1 MRFEVLEDR
10 SLLSITLTGVP
21 NWIEQGPRPII
32 EAQLNALPNS
42 PAAGA
47 IQSIAVNPNIVDPAH
62 PNNHQIYVGAVNGGV
77 WRTDNFDPANPT
89 ATAWRPLTDQQ
100 ASLAISSV
108 AIDPLDASGNVVFAG
123 TGSFSNLAQQ
133 GDPPVGLLRTTDGGV
148 SWTTHKLINSFT
160 QPRITTVLPTSVDTD
175 PGPGVK
181 EVILVGAIDLRPGVP
196 GLYRS
201 TDNGDNF
208 TLISGTNGLPEG
220 AVSDI
225 IVSPNP
231 SNRGLRFFAA
241 VPGRGIFRSISLGQT
256 WTSASS
262 GITGLSSS
270 SNIQMAAF
278 NNGIFTTALYAAIVD
293 TSKRLTGVF
302 RSTTHGDS
310 WTRLALPTELF
321 TAGSFGGSGF
331 QIIADAT
338 NSQVAYLGGSG
349 NEDGEI
355 LRYDPAGAGSWVLI
369 VGAGAKNHT
378 SPHADSRDF
387 AFVGASLLN
396 ANDGGL
402 CFINNPRDAR
412 NNSWQSL
419 QGSGTTGIGAMEMHN
434 ISYDNRFN
442 VLWGGAQDN
451 GTSGQSAPNNLV
463 WRLYAGGDGGDV
475 AVDSVTRAPAGKT
488 IRYVSSQGLI
498 NFSAYVFDTATNDA
512 SHVALLPAAGLEG
525 LAPSFITPIE
535 LNALAPPSGQSK
547 RLVVGGLAVQKDRI
561 ENVTATSPIK
571 IVTNK
576 DAFGH
581 GLSTGDTVTISGVMG
596 IPAAN
601 GTFTVTFVN
610 QTTFSLNGT
619 TGSGTYDATP
629 PGSWEKN
636 SSVLPG
642 GAVYES
648 RNAGIATNTADVVW
662 TRVPTGPGFGSVN
675 AMAAGGSFAGILNFP
690 NVLYVGSEQRVFLR
704 STAGGTL
711 SQTPA
716 PFPGVNITDVVMD
729 PNDWRH
735 AFVSDSSRVY
745 ETTNAGASWN
755 DLFSNERDIHSLE
768 FVPAGG
774 GVLLAG
780 GLNGVSR
787 LILSSPNRVWTEYGA
802 RLPNA
807 KVYDMK
813 YDATDDKLVATTLGR
828 GAWTIS
834 NVSTTVATPG
844 VLQINGDMDFAGEFD
859 DIKLQLDPNNSTLV
873 DVFLNTLTPLATFQL
888 STIEQILVN
897 GLGGNDNLTVD
908 FNNGNPIPRGGLAY
922 DGGADRADQVSVV
935 GNADY
940 RLTNS
945 SLRRNLGGTID
956 LVDVQIASLT
966 GGADDN
972 WFTVES
978 WNGSLVKLAGL
989 ADSDR
994 YFIGNGDLDLIDAA
1008 VRVTDTSGAADN
1020 ATLYDA
1026 GHSKLV
1032 DYTIDGTGVSTE
1044 FTSGAARAFL
1054 GLDYNAGALEFVTL
1068 NGSAG
1073 ANTFYAT
1080 PHVDTTFAING
1091 NNPTFAGPGADYL
1104 KIEFAGTRGRKL
1116 TYSGPPLGNGTWQF
1130 LGSGV
1135 PLTGARKNIDFTSIE
1150 KLNGDGILEV
1160 VTTPAGL
1167 RAPDVRNFDILSG
1180 TQIFQFQGS
1189 IPGFSPESQVAVGNV
1204 SPDGRV
1210 AVWHNDTNSIS
1221 TFTPYTGVGWHA
1233 PVRVAIKHAGPL
1245 GAAEVLTA
1253 QDPGGR
1259 SREIRR
1265 FSPSGMLVDFIL
1277 EDDPEFAGHLV
1288 GLIGCDWPRCLGR
1301 ATVVAA

>member
-21 NWIEQGPRPII
+21 NWFEQGPRPII
-32 EAQLNALPNS
+32 EAQLNALPND

-47 IQSIAVNPNIVDPAH
+47 IQSIAVNPNIVDPDH

-108 AIDPLDASGNVVFAG
+108 AIDPLDTSGNVVFAG

-148 SWTTHKLINSFT
+148 SWTTHKLVAFALR
-160 QPRITTVLPTSVDTD
+160 QPKIKTVLPTSVDTD

-181 EVILVGAIDLRPGVP
+181 EVILVGAIDFGDDGG

-208 TLISGTNGLPEG
+208 AFISGTNGLPAG
-220 AVSDI
+220 DVSH
-225 IVSPNP
+225 IVVEH
-231 SNRGLRFFAA
+231 NRRPRFFAA
-241 VPGRGIFRSISLGQT
+241 VPGHGIFRSDFIGQT

-262 GITGLSSS
+262 GITGLASS

-278 NNGIFTTALYAAIVD
+278 KNVFATVLYAAIVD
-293 TSKRLTGVF
+293 TSNRLTGVF

-310 WTRLALPTELF
+310 WTRLALPTDFSPFVL
-321 TAGSFGGSGF
+321 GQSGF

-338 NSQVAYLGGSG
+338 NGQAYLGGG
-349 NEDGEI
+349 GGDDREI
-355 LRYDPAGAGSWVLI
+355 WRYDPAGAGSWVLI
-369 VGAGAKNHT
+369 VGEGAKNNT

-387 AFVGASLLN
+387 AFVGTSLLN

-402 CFINNPRDAR
+402 YFINNPRDAMH
-412 NNSWQSL
+412 NSWQSL

-442 VLWGGAQDN
+442 VLWGGSQDN

-463 WRLYAGGDGGDV
+463 WKLYAGGDGGDV
-475 AVDSVTRAPAGKT
+475 AVDSVTLAPAGNT

-498 NFSAYVFDTATNDA
+498 NFSAHVFDTATNDA
-512 SHVALLPAAGLEG
+512 SHVDLLPAAGLEG

-547 RLVVGGLAVQKDRI
+547 RLVVGGRAVLADTIKAVA
-561 ENVTATSPIK
+561 ATSPIK
-571 IVTNK
+571 IETK
-576 DAFGH
+576 DDFGH
-581 GLSTGDTVTISGVMG
+581 GLSTGDTVTISGVIG

-601 GTFTVTFVN
+601 GTFTVTFLN
-610 QTTFSLNGT
+610 KTKFSLNGT
-619 TGSGTYDATP
+619 TGVGTYTANT
-629 PGSWEKN
+629 GLWVKN

-648 RNAGIATNTADVVW
+648 RNAGIAPNTAAVVW
-662 TRVPTGPGFGSVN
+662 TRVPTGPGFGSVI
-675 AMAAGGSFAGILNFP
+675 AMAAGASSGILGFP
-690 NVLYVGSEQRVFLR
+690 NVLYVGSGNRVFLR

-716 PFPGVNITDVVMD
+716 PFPGSTVTDVVMD
-729 PNDWRH
+729 PNNWRR
-735 AFVSDSSRVY
+735 AFVSDSQRVF
-745 ETTNAGASWN
+745 ETTNAGASWFN
-755 DLFSNERDIHSLE
+755 ITSNLNESDIHSLE
-768 FVPAGG
+768 FVPVGGRRG

-787 LILSSPNRVWTEYGA
+787 LILSSPSIWTEYGA

-813 YDATDDKLVATTLGR
+813 YDATDDKLVASTLGR

-834 NVSTTVATPG
+834 NVSTTVGTPG
-844 VLQINGDMDFAGEFD
+844 VLRINGDMDFAGQPD

-888 STIEQILVN
+888 STIQQILVN
-897 GLGGNDNLTVD
+897 ALRGDDNLTVD
-908 FNNGNPIPRGGLAY
+908 FNNGNPIPLDGLVYNGGT
-922 DGGADRADQVSVV
+922 GADQVSVV
-935 GNADY
+935 GDANY
-940 RLTNS
+940 TLTNS
-945 SLRRNLGGTID
+945 SLTRSAGGTID
-956 LVDVQIASLT
+956 LVNVQIASLT
-966 GGADDN
+966 GGAGAN
-972 WFTVES
+972 RFTVES
-978 WNGSLVKLAGL
+978 WNGSLVSLAGL
-989 ADSDR
+989 AGNDS
-994 YFIGNGDLDLIDAA
+994 YIIGSGDLDPIDAA
-1008 VRVTDTSGAADN
+1008 VAVTDTSGAGDN
-1020 ATLYDA
+1020 ATLNDA
-1026 GHSKLV
+1026 GHAKLV
-1032 DYTIDGTGVSTE
+1032 DYTIDGTGVTTE

-1054 GLDYNAGALEFVTL
+1054 GLAYNAGALELVTL

-1104 KIEFAGTRGRKL
+1104 KVEFAGTRGRKL
-1116 TYSGPPLGNGTWQF
+1116 TYSGPPLGNGMWEF

-1135 PLTGARKNIDFTSIE
+1135 PLEGARKNIDFTSIE

-1167 RAPDVRNFDILSG
+1167 RAPDVRIFDILSG
-1180 TQIFQFQGS
+1180 TQIDQFQGS
-1189 IPGFSPESQVAVGNV
+1189 IPGFIPGLQVAVGDV
-1204 SPDGRV
+1204 SGDGRADIATGWDTGLPY

-1233 PVRVAIKHAGPL
+1233 PVRVAIKRTGPL
-1245 GAAEVLTA
+1245 GAAEIFTA
-1253 QDPGGR
+1253 QGPGGR
-1259 SREIRR
+1259 SHEIRR
-1265 FSPSGMLVDFIL
+1265 FSPTGTLVDFIL
-1277 EDDPEFAGHLV
+1277 EDDPEFANG
-1288 GLIGCDWPRCLGR
+1288 IWLG
-1301 ATVVAA
+1301 